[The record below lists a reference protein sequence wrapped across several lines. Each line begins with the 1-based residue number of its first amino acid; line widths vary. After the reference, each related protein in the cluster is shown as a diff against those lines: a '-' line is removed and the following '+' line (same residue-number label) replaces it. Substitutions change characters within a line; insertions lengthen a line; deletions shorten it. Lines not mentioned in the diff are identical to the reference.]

1 LYYTIFSIKIQNKMK
16 KYYIITYGCQM
27 NENDSEK
34 IAAKLEKKGYKQVK
48 SIEQTDLVIINV
60 CSIRQS
66 AINRVYSKIKQLSK
80 FKIILTGCI
89 LEKDKKIFKE
99 QVDEIWP
106 IVDLSAN
113 AKYKSTEK
121 AFVPIMTGCDNFCAY
136 CVVPYTRGREYSR
149 PAHEIIKEVKEL
161 VKKGYKEIILLGQ
174 NVNSYQGQ
182 SLKLH
187 PCPKDVILRTVL
199 DFPTLLQ
206 LLNNI
211 PGQFQLKFLTSHPK
225 DMSDKLIQ
233 IIAQSNKISKEIHL
247 PTQSGNNQ
255 ILKKMN
261 RGYTVGHYKKLIK
274 KILCAMPKAKIST
287 DIIVGFPGETKKQ
300 FEDTVK
306 LVKEIGFKQTYV
318 SAYSPRANTNAF
330 KLKDDVPSDE
340 KKRRKRIILG
350 IISQGLSLINHA

>member
-1 LYYTIFSIKIQNKMK
+1 MYYTIFSIKIQNKMK

-34 IAAKLEKKGYKQVK
+34 IAAKLEKKGYRQVK

-99 QVDEIWP
+99 QVYGIWP
-106 IVDLSAN
+106 IVDLSAK

-121 AFVPIMTGCDNFCAY
+121 AFVPIMTGCDNFCTY

-149 PAHEIIKEVKEL
+149 PAYEIIKEAKEL
-161 VKKGYKEIILLGQ
+161 VKKGYKEITLLGQ
-174 NVNSYQGQ
+174 NVNSYNNFPDL
-182 SLKLH
+182 LKS
-187 PCPKDVILRTVL
+187 I
-199 DFPTLLQ
+199 
-206 LLNNI
+206 NNI
-211 PGQFQLKFLTSHPK
+211 SGQFQIKFLTSHPK

-233 IIAQSNKISKEIHL
+233 IIAQGNKISKEIHL
-247 PTQSGNNQ
+247 PIQSGNNQ

-261 RGYTVGHYKKLIK
+261 RGYTVEQYKKLIK
-274 KILCAMPKAKIST
+274 KIRCAMPKAKIST

-318 SAYSPRANTNAF
+318 SAYSSRSGTAAM
-330 KLKDDVPSDE
+330 KLKDNVPSDE
-340 KKRRKRIILG
+340 KKRRKRVILDT
-350 IISQGLSLINHA
+350 LK